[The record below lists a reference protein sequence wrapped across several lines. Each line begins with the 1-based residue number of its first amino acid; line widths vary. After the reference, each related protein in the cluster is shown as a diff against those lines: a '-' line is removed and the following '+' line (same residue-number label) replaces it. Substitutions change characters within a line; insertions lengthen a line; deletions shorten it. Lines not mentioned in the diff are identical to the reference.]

1 MNLNLFIAK
10 KIGGKDT
17 IATAAVAI
25 SILVMVVAIAI
36 SEGFKK
42 EIRYKA
48 VGFSGEILFT
58 APGQDITN
66 DRYPINRKLS
76 YIEDIKTIKEVA
88 SVNGVAYK
96 PGMLRTNEN
105 VQGVLFKGVD
115 SLYNMDFFQKHLI
128 QGVLPNFSGS
138 KSSQEVLISERLAKM
153 LGYKVGDNLIAYF
166 VDSKVKVR
174 TFKITGLYGVQLEEI
189 DKMLMVADLRVIQRL
204 SGWGEDEVSGL
215 EVALKQGAYN
225 KKIVERIDNIILEK
239 SKDDESSVV
248 VKEIRDIY
256 PHLFD
261 WLDLLDLNVL
271 VILILM
277 TVVAGFNMI
286 SGLLIILFERI
297 SMIGVLKALG
307 MRNSAIGK
315 IFLSRASFIVI
326 KGLLIGNI
334 IALLICGVQ
343 DKFKLFKL
351 NPVNYFVDYLP
362 VNLDFTTLII
372 LNIVCFVVMMLLMLI
387 PSLFIARVSPEKTI
401 KMD

>member
-10 KIGGKDT
+10 KIGGKDA
-17 IATAAVAI
+17 IATTAVAI
-25 SILVMVVAIAI
+25 SIIVMVVAIAI
-36 SEGFKK
+36 SEGFKR

-48 VGFSGEILFT
+48 VGFSGEILLT

-66 DRYPINRKLS
+66 DRYPISRKLS
-76 YIEDIKTIKEVA
+76 YLDEIKKMDEVA
-88 SVNGVAYK
+88 SVEGVAYK
-96 PGMLRTNEN
+96 PGMLKTDEN

-115 SLYNMDFFQKHLI
+115 SLYSMKFFEKHLI
-128 QGVLPNFSGS
+128 KGRLPDFSGE
-138 KSSQEVLISERLAKM
+138 KGSQEVLISERLAKT
-153 LGYKVGDNLIAYF
+153 LGYEVEDNIIAYF
-166 VDSKVKVR
+166 IDSKVKVR
-174 TFKITGLYGVQLEEI
+174 TFRITGLYGVQLEEI

-215 EVALKQGAYN
+215 EVALKSGSYN
-225 KKIVERIDNIILEK
+225 KKIVDRVDDIIFEK
-239 SKDDESSVV
+239 SGDDESSVV

-286 SGLLIILFERI
+286 SGLLIILFEKI

-307 MRNSAIGK
+307 MRNSAIGR

-326 KGLLIGNI
+326 KGLLMGNA
-334 IALLICGVQ
+334 IALVICLVQ
-343 DKFKLFKL
+343 DKLKLFKL

-362 VNLDFTTLII
+362 INLDFTTLIL
-372 LNIVCFVVMMLLMLI
+372 LNLVCFVVMMLLMLI
-387 PSLFIARVSPEKTI
+387 PSLFIAGVSPDKTI